1 MRLFVAVNLTDEI
14 REAVWDSA
22 APLRQK
28 RLPVRWVHTE
38 SLHLTLKFLG
48 EVAPKSEPEVVSSL
62 DIAVQGISAFRLTI
76 SGFGAFPNPRR
87 PRVIWV
93 GFESVP
99 PLELLQNRVEQEMQD
114 IGFPLEG
121 RAFHPHLTVGR
132 VRRDARPSDM
142 DGMEGVLG
150 RLQIKSETVVESVDL
165 MQSELK
171 RSGARY
177 TRRHA
182 ARLGEN

>member
-22 APLRQK
+22 APLREE
-28 RLPVRWVHTE
+28 RLPVRWVQTD

-48 EVAPKSEPEVVSSL
+48 EVAPKNEPEVVSSL
-62 DIAVQGISAFRLTI
+62 GIAVQGISAFRLTI

-87 PRVIWV
+87 ARVIWV

-99 PLELLQNRVEQEMQD
+99 QLELLQSRVEQEMKE

-121 RAFHPHLTVGR
+121 RAFHPHLTIGR

-142 DGMEGVLG
+142 DGLDAVLG
-150 RLQIKSETVVESVDL
+150 RLQFTSETVVESVDL
-165 MQSELK
+165 MQSELM

-182 ARLGEN
+182 ARLGED